1 MTSYFCDGLND
12 VTVINGVVR
21 LEFHRL
27 DAVQRGQNREL
38 RIASPE
44 NVPQTSSVASPPV
57 FPLPH

>member
-38 RIASPE
+38 QP
-44 NVPQTSSVASPPV
+44 VAE
-57 FPLPH
+57 FAERHR

>member
-1 MTSYFCDGLND
+1 MARPVVEGSAAPPGCVGGLME
-12 VTVINGVVR
+12 VIVARDN
-21 LEFHRL
+21 LKE
-27 DAVQRGQNREL
+27 A